1 MLGNLNTAYR
11 SRSQADEPKRQIDV
25 SNNDFKNW
33 NQDHM
38 YRTSTRDM
46 SKRSPQASK
55 KYAIPGYHGHIPGT
69 ASDTNY
75 GKSYTQVSRQQ
86 HNRDKF
92 LNQRV
97 TEQFPTKPFAQTLMG
112 KTLGKFGGGLQD
124 EHHVITHRHG
134 GVTIPKTHPNYAEH
148 TWQSSYQAQH
158 YDREGDRG
166 RFLHRKSDAA
176 SWKSATVSARP
187 STMASGFVQ
196 NSTLFDG
203 TTWVPDKQLG
213 GGKMHS
219 EYRARHNPEVP
230 FHPRPLA
237 ANQRQMKAREANY
250 SIA

>member
-11 SRSQADEPKRQIDV
+11 SRSLADDPKMQVDV
-25 SNNDFKNW
+25 SNNDFKKWQN
-33 NQDHM
+33 DHM

-46 SKRSPQASK
+46 SKRTPQKSK

-69 ASDTNY
+69 GADTNY
-75 GKSYTQVSRQQ
+75 GKGFTQVSRQQ
-86 HNRDKF
+86 HNRNRF
-92 LNQRV
+92 LPDRV
-97 TEQFPTKPFAQTLMG
+97 TEQFPTKPQAATLMG
-112 KTLGKFGGGLQD
+112 KTLGNFGGGLQD
-124 EHHVITHRHG
+124 EYHVVTRRYG
-134 GVTIPKTHPNYAEH
+134 GVTIPKTHPNYSEH
-148 TWQSSYQAQH
+148 NWQSSYTAQH
-158 YDREGDRG
+158 YDRETDRG
-166 RFLHRKSDAA
+166 RTLHRTGA

-230 FHPRPLA
+230 FHPKPLK
-237 ANQRQMKAREANY
+237 ANERKMKTREANY
-250 SIA
+250 PYE